1 MFCKYYLGN
10 YFYVM
15 KIDDVI
21 QSKFQSPG
29 QRAIVNVRYTSNF
42 LATTQN
48 KFMAQ
53 YSLSMPQYN
62 ILRILRGAKKAI
74 SVNDAKSRMVEKS
87 PNTTRLMDKL
97 HEKKLINRVRCES
110 DRRVVYVEISQEG
123 LELLAEIDV
132 ELEKEQSHQLVK
144 NLTEDEAQQL
154 SDLLDK
160 LRG

>member
-1 MFCKYYLGN
+1 
-10 YFYVM
+10 M
-15 KIDDVI
+15 KIDDAI

-29 QRAIVNVRYTSNF
+29 HRALVNVRYTSNF

-48 KFMAQ
+48 KFLAE

-62 ILRILRGAKKAI
+62 ILRILRGAKKPI

-97 HEKKLINRVRCES
+97 YDKQLINRVRCEN
-110 DRRVVYVEISQEG
+110 DRRVVYVEISPAG

-132 ELEKEQSHQLVK
+132 KFEKEKSHLLIE
-144 NLTEDEAQQL
+144 NLTDEEAQTL

>member
-1 MFCKYYLGN
+1 
-10 YFYVM
+10 M

-21 QSKFQSPG
+21 QSKFKSAG
-29 QRAIVNVRYTSNF
+29 HRAMINLRYTSNF

-48 KFMAQ
+48 KFLSKF
-53 YSLSMPQYN
+53 SLSMPQYN

-97 HEKKLINRVRCES
+97 HDKQLINRVRCEN
-110 DRRVVYVEISQEG
+110 DRRVVYVEISATG
-123 LELLAEIDV
+123 LDLLAEIDA
-132 ELEKEQSHQLVK
+132 EFSQEKSHLLIQ
-144 NLTEDEAQQL
+144 NLTNEEAQTL